1 MLIQI
6 LGLAISSSIDS
17 FGIGIT
23 YGVRKT
29 KISLIAKIILFFI
42 SFCITMLSICIGNL
56 FLRIF
61 PAYITNLIGTF
72 LLIGMGCFIIYETLI
87 EKGKNDSISPHSFSK
102 VPSIQKTYQFFLK
115 SFGIT
120 IQIIRDPISSDL
132 DQSHR
137 IDSKEALY
145 LGFALSIDS
154 ICIGIGSS
162 MLGISTFLFPFIVS
176 SFQLLFLSLG
186 SFLGRKI
193 VSTYSI
199 PDTFW
204 NILSGSL
211 LILIGILRFF
221 F

>member
-42 SFCITMLSICIGNL
+42 SFCITMLSICIGSL

-87 EKGKNDSISPHSFSK
+87 KKGKNDSISPHSFSK

-154 ICIGIGSS
+154 LCIGIGSS

-176 SFQLLFLSLG
+176 SFQLLFLSFG
-186 SFLGRKI
+186 TFLGRKI

>member
-87 EKGKNDSISPHSFSK
+87 KKGKNNSISPHSFSK

>member
-42 SFCITMLSICIGNL
+42 SFSITMLSICIGNL

-87 EKGKNDSISPHSFSK
+87 EKGKNGSISPHSFSK

-154 ICIGIGSS
+154 IGIGIGSS

>member
-42 SFCITMLSICIGNL
+42 SFCITMLSICIGSL

-87 EKGKNDSISPHSFSK
+87 KKGKNNSISPHSFSK